1 MQTRRLEHGIEQP
14 VPIPAVRPGKE
25 RAARLAWPGGGAS
38 ASAEPAARGRAAVG
52 ERAAAPC
59 CLLLRDIWRFVFS
72 PALPELRKGSGAG
85 SGAGSS
91 APPRK
96 PRPHRSS
103 LPPEN
108 GEFLFVLFR
117 LFVFFCKGAHRSA
130 AGRGARS
137 GKSRALRRRETQPRG
152 DSAAQM
158 PRRAGA
164 RPRSHSANEKG

>member
-38 ASAEPAARGRAAVG
+38 APAEPAARGRAAVG

-59 CLLLRDIWRFVFS
+59 CLLLRAIWRFVFS

-85 SGAGSS
+85 SGAS
-91 APPRK
+91 PRK

-130 AGRGARS
+130 AGRGSAVWEKQSPQAPGDAAPRPLRGSDAPAR
-137 GKSRALRRRETQPRG
+137 RC
-152 DSAAQM
+152 AAAE
-158 PRRAGA
+158 PLC
-164 RPRSHSANEKG
+164 